1 MCGLRSCLTV
11 SETMNIYVGNLA
23 WKTTR
28 KDLRELFENFG
39 EVNNAFIVRDK
50 KTRRSRGFGFVEMA
64 LDDDARQAI
73 EKLNNTVFLDR
84 TILVNEAQPRQ
95 ETGNGE
101 EEDYAGAGS
110 ESGSQDLNGG
120 PPPDSA
126 AGNDG

>member
-1 MCGLRSCLTV
+1 
-11 SETMNIYVGNLA
+11 MNIYVGNLA